1 VANAALG
8 PPRFGHMHKLS
19 RLLALCSAILGL
31 ALFLYVINQTG
42 LAEIAVRVRALGAGF
57 LLILAI
63 SATRHLAR
71 SLAWLRCMP
80 PAERGVGVGNL
91 LRARLAGEALGDLTF
106 GPVVAEPLRLVALGD
121 KLALQA
127 GLSSLAVENL
137 AYTVSSCLI
146 VVAGATALL
155 ANFAV
160 SDSLRGAVLTAL
172 ALVIALGGASVLA
185 ISRRWKLGS
194 ATLTSLAD
202 LLIRAQPRRAWV
214 EDKLAELRK
223 LEDYAFDFY
232 AKRPKDFLLVGLCE
246 AFFHL
251 GGVLEIY
258 ATMQLIGYDLTLVTA
273 FLLEAINRAINIAFI
288 FVPALVGV
296 DEAGTAVV
304 TEVLGYGRPAGVT
317 LAIIRKLRMF
327 CWIGIGLVLLAASR
341 RRR

>member
-1 VANAALG
+1 V
-8 PPRFGHMHKLS
+8 PRLSKMNKLS
-19 RLLALCSAILGL
+19 RVLALVSAVLGL
-31 ALFLYVINQTG
+31 ALFIYVIRQTG
-42 LAEIAVRVRALGAGF
+42 LGEIAERVRALGAGF

-63 SATRHLAR
+63 SSTRYLSR
-71 SLAWLRCMP
+71 SLAWLNCMTP
-80 PAERGVGVGNL
+80 EERRVGVWNL
-91 LRARLAGEALGDLTF
+91 LRARLAGEAVGDLTF

-127 GLSSLAVENL
+127 GLSSLTVENL
-137 AYTVSSCLI
+137 AYTVSSCLM

-160 SDSLRGAVLTAL
+160 SESLRGAVLTAL
-172 ALVIALGGASVLA
+172 AIVVALGGASVLA

-194 ATLTSLAD
+194 GGLALLTDWLVKSSVK
-202 LLIRAQPRRAWV
+202 RAWV
-214 EDKLAELRK
+214 EDQLDELRK

-258 ATMQLIGYDLTLVTA
+258 ATMRLIGYDLTLATA
-273 FLLEAINRAINIAFI
+273 FLLESINRAFNIAFI

-296 DEAGTAVV
+296 DEAGTGVV
-304 TEVLGYGRPAGVT
+304 TEVLGFGRPAGVA
-317 LAIIRKLRMF
+317 LAIIRKIRMF
-327 CWIGIGLVLLAASR
+327 CWIGVGLVLLAGSR
-341 RRR
+341 MRR